1 MITLKC
7 GCKVFVAGQPD
18 APIDFDRED
27 QRKSI
32 QFCDEHFQEIQ
43 GIIQA
48 NGGIQGE
55 GQVGAGQITIKALNA
70 IEEFM
75 ERILKESMAPDM
87 PPAEA

>member
-7 GCKVFVAGQPD
+7 GCKVFVADQPD
-18 APIDFDRED
+18 APIDFDDEK

-32 QFCDEHFQEIQ
+32 QFCDKHFKEIQ
-43 GIIQA
+43 EVVQA

-55 GQVGAGQITIKALNA
+55 GQVGAGQMTIRALNA

-87 PPAEA
+87 PPADA